1 MSAIEAYY
9 CANGK
14 FYRSPKG
21 TVHPSLGMVCSEIT
35 KEDFSCVGIESL
47 ERAILLGEA
56 AHDVCCQYSLMVL
69 KHLDGVQLPPMP
81 AGFPGG
87 NALAWDEAMRHAL
100 MQVHQLFELYAVE
113 PIAVEELGL
122 CSTYGFGGQPDFLC
136 RMKWKGRRI
145 LAVWDYKR
153 VAALSKSHQLKLE
166 GYRMLDSFS
175 DTKAG
180 FIAWLKR
187 DGPAQLHQVIPNG
200 ADKAAICGM
209 AGVLNWRISNRILVP

>member
-9 CANGK
+9 SANGK

-35 KEDFSCVGIESL
+35 KEDFSYVGLESL
-47 ERAILLGEA
+47 ERAILLGEG
-56 AHDVCCQYSLMVL
+56 AHDVCCQYSLHVL
-69 KHLDGVQLPPMP
+69 NHLKEVVLPPMP
-81 AGFPGG
+81 AGFPGEVTSW
-87 NALAWDEAMRHAL
+87 NLAMAHSL
-100 MQVHQLFELYAVE
+100 TQVIDLFQQYEIE
-113 PIAVEELGL
+113 PVAVEETAL
-122 CSTYGFGGQPDFLC
+122 CSQYGFGGQPDFLC
-136 RMKWKGRRI
+136 RLKWKGRRI
-145 LAVWDYKR
+145 LAVVDYKR
-153 VAALSKSHQLKLE
+153 VAKLSKSHQLKLE